1 MKQHILMLG
10 LLAMVGGACR
20 SPGPEGAD
28 SLQEAGAT
36 ADDAVA
42 TAGSNL
48 ATAGS
53 EAGDAIAGAAQDIE
67 NRLSAQVWQWEGST
81 GPGDSSTMSP
91 MPSDYTVTFVPGGS
105 VAVKA
110 DCKTA
115 GGTYTADDT
124 RLIFDLKV
132 ISTDACAEGSMAD
145 AFIEQ
150 LQKSDTY
157 LVEGEELTIG
167 LVNNEGAMNF
177 KD

>member
-1 MKQHILMLG
+1 
-10 LLAMVGGACR
+10 
-20 SPGPEGAD
+20 
-28 SLQEAGAT
+28 
-36 ADDAVA
+36 
-42 TAGSNL
+42 
-48 ATAGS
+48 
-53 EAGDAIAGAAQDIE
+53 
-67 NRLSAQVWQWEGST
+67 
-81 GPGDSSTMSP
+81 

-150 LQKSDTY
+150 MCIRDRPKVAPVGSPS
-157 LVEGEELTIG
+157 
-167 LVNNEGAMNF
+167 GALMGCLLYTSRCV
-177 KD
+177 

>member
-1 MKQHILMLG
+1 MKQRILMLG
-10 LLAMVGGACR
+10 LLSLFAGACR

-28 SLQEAGAT
+28 NLQEAGAT
-36 ADDAVA
+36 ADVAVA

-53 EAGDAIAGAAQDIE
+53 EAGDAIAGAAKDIE
-67 NRLSAQVWQWEGST
+67 DRLSAQVWQWEGST
-81 GPGDSSTMSP
+81 GPGDSSTMVP
-91 MPSDYTVTFVPGGS
+91 VPSDYTVTFVSGGS

-115 GGTYTADDT
+115 GGTFTADES

-145 AFIEQ
+145 SFIQQ

-157 LVEGEELTIG
+157 LVEDGEMTIG

-177 KD
+177 RD